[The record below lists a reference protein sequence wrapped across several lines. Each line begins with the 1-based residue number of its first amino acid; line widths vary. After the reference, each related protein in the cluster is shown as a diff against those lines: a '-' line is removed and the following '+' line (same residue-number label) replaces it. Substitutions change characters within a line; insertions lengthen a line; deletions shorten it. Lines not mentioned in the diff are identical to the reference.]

1 MNSQSNS
8 LKIVLLG
15 NVSVGKTCILLRFS
29 ENVFIEEYQ
38 TTIGLNYKVKQMQ
51 LHNKQTIKV
60 QIWDTS
66 GQERFLSLTKNFL
79 KGSNGVVIVYD
90 ITEKKTFEDL
100 EQWIESIKENI
111 DIDTLPIVL
120 VGNKLD
126 LESQR
131 QVSKE
136 QAEQFAKNEKFKYF
150 ETSSKNNIGIEETFQ
165 YLAEEM
171 YRIKQ
176 NQNGNKHN
184 ITINDKKQKKKKK
197 CCK

>member
-1 MNSQSNS
+1 MNTQSNS

-15 NVSVGKTCILLRFS
+15 NICVGKTCILLRFS

-51 LHNKQTIKV
+51 LHNKHTVKV

-79 KGSNGVVIVYD
+79 KGSNGAVIVFD
-90 ITEKKTFEDL
+90 ITDRKSFEDL

-120 VGNKLD
+120 LGNKVD
-126 LESQR
+126 LECNR
-131 QVSKE
+131 QVSTE
-136 QAEQFAKNEKFKYF
+136 EAEHLAKAEKFKYF
-150 ETSSKNNIGIEETFQ
+150 ETSSKNNTGIDEAFQ

-171 YRIKQ
+171 YKVVHTNSSIK
-176 NQNGNKHN
+176 GK
-184 ITINDKKQKKKKK
+184 ITINDKKKKKKK